1 MPTGA
6 PPTISFPELSSFASK
21 SSYTLKTLLAAVCRS
36 VFVVDGQTIKE
47 IVEEIAPLLVGRA
60 PGRVFQLSPLS
71 LAIDFRGKR
80 NQYLFLSAEP
90 AQPRLHLITRRLR
103 DLEKQSVA
111 PSPFAL
117 ATKKELR
124 GATLESIRKE
134 EGERIV
140 DFSFRGRNDLGR
152 PYLRNLV
159 AQLTGRSA
167 NLLLLD
173 EQGQII
179 QTLRS
184 FSGSGQQIGDKYKPP
199 TQAGGRV
206 SVRPFQ
212 KGTFATLSEAA
223 DAYYQQL
230 EAERTFQG
238 NVVAAR
244 AALRRRVRHSEK
256 LLQQMEKDL
265 AAHSAPEEHK
275 RMGDLLLANLANA
288 RRQGKMVKL
297 FDYFAEGAPE
307 IEIEVPENSTLQEE
321 AARHFARYT
330 RSKRAAGQ
338 IAKRIDVVRAELKLL
353 HADERKIEQIAAAND
368 EAALEE
374 FWREAQKTIRTK
386 PSQDKRGLRIP
397 GVRRYRSTDGYEILV
412 GRTGRDNDRLT
423 FKIARPN
430 DLWLHAADYPGS
442 HTIVRNP
449 ARKEIPH
456 RAIIEAA
463 QLAAFF
469 SQARKDAKVAVHYAE
484 RKFLAK
490 PKGAAAGLVR
500 MSKFKTILVAP
511 RESIE
516 RA

>member
-1 MPTGA
+1 M
-6 PPTISFPELSSFASK
+6 
-21 SSYTLKTLLAAVCRS
+21 
-36 VFVVDGQTIKE
+36 DGQTIKE
-47 IVEEIAPLLVGRA
+47 IVAEIAPLLVGRA

-80 NQYLFLSAEP
+80 NQYLLLSAEP
-90 AQPRLHLITRRLR
+90 AQPRLHLIIRRLR

-117 ATKKELR
+117 TAIKQLR

-140 DFSFRGRNDLGR
+140 DFSFPGRNDLGR
-152 PYLRNLV
+152 PYLRILV

-184 FSGSGQQIGDKYKPP
+184 LSGSGQRIGDKYKPP

-206 SVRPFQ
+206 SVRPFE

-230 EAERTFQG
+230 EAERTFQQ
-238 NVVAAR
+238 NVAAAG

-256 LLQQMEKDL
+256 LFQQLEKDL
-265 AAHSAPEEHK
+265 AAHSAAEEHK
-275 RMGDLLLANLANA
+275 RMADLLLANLATA
-288 RRQGKMVKL
+288 KRRGKVVKL
-297 FDYFAEGAPE
+297 IDYFAEGTPE
-307 IEIEVPENSTLQEE
+307 IEIQVDPNLTLQKE
-321 AARHFARYT
+321 AARYFARYR
-330 RSKRAAGQ
+330 RSRRAREQ
-338 IAKRIDVVRAELKLL
+338 IAKRIDVVRAELKQLR
-353 HADERKIEQIAAAND
+353 AQERKLEHLAEVRDQS
-368 EAALEE
+368 ALQELMQ
-374 FWREAQKTIRTK
+374 RTQKTARTEPTREK
-386 PSQDKRGLRIP
+386 GAGRIP
-397 GVRRYRSTDGYEILV
+397 GVRRYRSTDGYEIMV
-412 GRTGRDNDRLT
+412 GRTGHDNDRLT
-423 FKIARPN
+423 FKIAGPN

-456 RAIIEAA
+456 RTVIEAA

-469 SQARKDAKVAVHYAE
+469 SQARKDAKVAVHYTP

-490 PKGAAAGLVR
+490 PRGAAPGLVR
-500 MSKFKTILVAP
+500 MSRFRTIIVAP
-511 RESIE
+511 NPAAPRVL
-516 RA
+516 